1 MGYFAIRRMRERLQ
15 GAGAPE
21 LPREGAPT
29 PEGPA
34 EGTPLP
40 EGFPARSLLLANG
53 YATLEAVRDAPDDAL
68 LGIKGIGKKL
78 LEEIRH
84 ALRQQG

>member
-40 EGFPARSLLLANG
+40 EDFPARSLLLAHG
-53 YATLEAVRDAPDDAL
+53 YATLEAVRDASDDAL
-68 LGIKGIGKKL
+68 LGIKGIRKKL

>member
-1 MGYFAIRRMRERLQ
+1 MGLTAFRRWRYGGEEEAQ
-15 GAGAPE
+15 APSS
-21 LPREGAPT
+21 PT
-29 PEGPA
+29 
-34 EGTPLP
+34 TPLP
-40 EGFPARSLLLANG
+40 ENFPGRALLLGAG
-53 YATLEAVRDAPDDAL
+53 YGTLEAVRDAPDDAL

>member
-1 MGYFAIRRMRERLQ
+1 MGYFAIRRMRERLRGQ
-15 GAGAPE
+15 GGSEP
-21 LPREGAPT
+21 G
-29 PEGPA
+29 

-40 EGFPARSLLLANG
+40 EGFPARNLLLAHG
-53 YATLEAVRDAPDDAL
+53 YTTLEAVRDAPDDAL